1 MKLRNQLVLE
11 MIQEGNGGNSSSG
24 GMQGGEIKVSD
35 IERQIQRYAE
45 RNKQENAVVEGMNR
59 KV

>member
-11 MIQEGNGGNSSSG
+11 MIQEGNAGNSSG

-45 RNKQENAVVEGMNR
+45 RNKQENAIVEGMNR

>member
-1 MKLRNQLVLE
+1 
-11 MIQEGNGGNSSSG
+11 MIQEGNTGS
-24 GMQGGEIKVSD
+24 MQGGEIKVSD

>member
-1 MKLRNQLVLE
+1 